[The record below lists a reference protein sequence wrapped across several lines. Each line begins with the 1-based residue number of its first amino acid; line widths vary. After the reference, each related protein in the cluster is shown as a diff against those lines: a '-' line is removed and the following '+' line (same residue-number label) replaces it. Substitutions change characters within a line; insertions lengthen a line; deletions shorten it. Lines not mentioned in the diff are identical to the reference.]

1 MTRLE
6 LLRRRL
12 GLDGFSPSGSGRLKP
27 SPVKHRPSLDRGDAA
42 MPFTGRGIC
51 IHE

>member
-12 GLDGFSPSGSGRLKP
+12 GFTTKNTVRPTPVETWSVCAKRDDSTGSAVR
-27 SPVKHRPSLDRGDAA
+27 
-42 MPFTGRGIC
+42 TEEGIC

>member
-12 GLDGFSPSGSGRLKP
+12 GFGSSKSDRAEPVEALSFFSKGKGNTLTSSVR
-27 SPVKHRPSLDRGDAA
+27 
-42 MPFTGRGIC
+42 TEEGIC

>member
-12 GLDGFSPSGSGRLKP
+12 GLVARNAVRAEPVEALSFFAKGKGGPSTSAVR
-27 SPVKHRPSLDRGDAA
+27 
-42 MPFTGRGIC
+42 TEEGIC

>member
-12 GLDGFSPSGSGRLKP
+12 GLDGFKPFDRRSPAPLP
-27 SPVKHRPSLDRGDAA
+27 SFKVRDGATSAVR
-42 MPFTGRGIC
+42 TEEGIC

>member
-12 GLDGFSPSGSGRLKP
+12 GLVARHAVRAEAAEVPSFFSQGKGGASASAVR
-27 SPVKHRPSLDRGDAA
+27 
-42 MPFTGRGIC
+42 TEEGIC